1 MKGHIRRR
9 GDRSWAI
16 VIELD
21 RDPLTG
27 KRRQKWHTVTGTKR
41 DAERRLTELLHQV
54 NSGTYVEPT
63 KFTVGAF
70 LERWLQDYAQG
81 AVRPTTLDS
90 YRYLIERHI
99 APALGRIPL
108 GALKPLDLQR
118 FYAEKLKSG
127 RLDGRGG
134 LSARSVQ
141 YIHGLL
147 RESLGSAVKWELIS
161 RNPAEAVNPP
171 RQDRREMQVLDIG
184 DVQAF
189 LEVAR
194 GTRFYALWMLDV
206 TTGLRRGELL
216 GLRWQDVDLEAG
228 ILTVRQTLVCLRG
241 KILIQPRAKTQK
253 SIRVV
258 SLPEM
263 TLAALRDHQTQQL
276 DERTFFGPDY
286 EDHGLVFCSPE
297 GRPVDPNNLAS
308 RHFKPLLR
316 QAGLPNIRIQDLRH
330 THATLLLGAG
340 VNLKLVS
347 DRLGHTTTRMTADI
361 YSHVLPRMR
370 DEVAAAVDKILSLD
384 ERLQVEGK
392 RPQGGKLEGK

>member
-21 RDPLTG
+21 RDPQTG
-27 KRRQKWHTVTGTKR
+27 KRRQKWHSVKGTKKE
-41 DAERRLTELLHQV
+41 AERRLTELLHQV
-54 NSGTYVEPT
+54 NTGAYVEPT

-70 LERWLQDYAQG
+70 LEQWLRDYAQG

-99 APALGRIPL
+99 APALGRVPL
-108 GALKPLDLQR
+108 AALKPLDLQR
-118 FYAEKLKSG
+118 FYAEKLNSG

-161 RNPAEAVNPP
+161 RNPAEAVDPP
-171 RQDRREMQVLDIG
+171 RQERREMQVLDV
-184 DVQAF
+184 DAVQVF
-189 LEVAR
+189 LEAAR
-194 GTRFYALWMLDV
+194 GTRFYALWVLDV

-216 GLRWQDVDLEAG
+216 GLRWEDVDLEAG

-241 KILIQPRAKTQK
+241 KLLIQPRAKTHK

-263 TLAALRDHQTQQL
+263 ALAALRDHQTQQL
-276 DERTFFGPDY
+276 DEQKFFGPGY
-286 EDHGLVFCSPE
+286 EDHGLIFCTPE
-297 GRPVDPNNLAS
+297 GRPMDPNKLA
-308 RHFKPLLR
+308 RRFFKPLLR
-316 QAGLPNIRIQDLRH
+316 RAGLPNIRIQDLRH

-370 DEVAAAVDKILSLD
+370 DEVAAVVDKLLAAP
-384 ERLQVEGK
+384 EGLQVEGK
-392 RPQGGKLEGK
+392 HPRGDKPEGK